1 MRVAALV
8 LGLIGGVLGLG
19 IGLQVAIAGTVRL
32 PQYFTLIMAICALA
46 SLIGAVISFSS
57 TDPQLLPGRE
67 RLGGL
72 IMLPAGI
79 IWFLVTVLLWRP
91 GAPWAGDA
99 RVWQMG
105 FLSVFTMLG
114 GILAL
119 IHGATYKPPPPAPVW
134 ELRRRQ
140 GSQGSS

>member
-8 LGLIGGVLGLG
+8 LGLIGGVFGLG
-19 IGLQVAIAGTVRL
+19 IGLQVAIAGTERL
-32 PQYFTLIMAICALA
+32 PQFFTLIMALCALS

-57 TDPQLLPGRE
+57 TDPQLLPRRE

-72 IMLPAGI
+72 IMLPAGV
-79 IWFLVTVLLWRP
+79 IWFLVTVFMWRP
-91 GAPWAGDA
+91 GGPWAGGTA
-99 RVWQMG
+99 VWQVG

-114 GILAL
+114 GVFAL
-119 IHGATYKPPPPAPVW
+119 IHSVTYKPPPPAPVW

-140 GSQGSS
+140 GSQRPS